1 MILDGYIKDK
11 NNQPVALAEV
21 ELKDNNF
28 ETLYS
33 TCTDTK
39 GYYKFDIPSGYY
51 PFFFAVKGYKETGLE
66 YWCQD
71 IILNA
76 DLKLDAK
83 IDTLEVY
90 GLHAFSVKGAGNGLM
105 VYFRPMSLDKYL
117 RGAEDIAP
125 EQIDIKV
132 SVDGEERA
140 LVNVN
145 KVFEY
150 AGTHKMPAYL
160 IQIDTEKADTWHKLD
175 VEIWDENQS
184 YGAASIFNKV

>member
-11 NNQPVALAEV
+11 NNRPVALAEV

-39 GYYKFDIPSGYY
+39 GYYKFDVPSGYY

-125 EQIDIKV
+125 DQIDIRV
-132 SVDGEERA
+132 SVDGEESTI
-140 LVNVN
+140 VNVN
-145 KVFEY
+145 KVFEC

-160 IQIDTEKADTWHKLD
+160 IQTDSEKADTWHKLD
-175 VEIWDENQS
+175 VEIWDENQN
-184 YGAASIFNKV
+184 YGAASVFNKL